1 MADPGTGQTARPLEP
16 ELAEWM
22 RSQRWFAGKG
32 GSGDLTVLGSFP
44 LPAAEPGV
52 TIETRLVLH
61 SDSRS
66 PALYQVPLVLRRGE
80 AADAIAS
87 IEGLAVLDGPRD
99 PAYPAALL

>member
-44 LPAAEPGV
+44 LPAAEPDV

-61 SDSRS
+61 LDPRS
-66 PALYQVPLVLRRGE
+66 PALYQVPLVLRHGGG
-80 AADAIAS
+80 AGPLTPID
-87 IEGLAVLDGPRD
+87 EGGGGGGPPR
-99 PAYPAALL
+99 P